1 MSFKDKLLAKSN
13 QYNYYKDNYE
23 KLLEENKKLKERIKF
38 ISNQKR
44 IQDNA
49 GSFCDWDYINY
60 FYRNDFGDKLEEM
73 LKDLPVESQNFFRF
87 AFLRTI
93 AVNFIKRDT
102 LFNNF
107 EVSEQK
113 RFSEFEINN
122 ISGNKID
129 GYEFTD
135 NNFNIHCFAN
145 NPFSD
150 KDKIFLKDKDI
161 IDAGAFT
168 GDSSIPLS
176 KLTSANVHAFEPFK
190 ESFDKLV
197 KNIELNNIKNIIPIQ
212 ASLSDKIGEINLY
225 LSGNNYQGITSK
237 SNKRKYDKIF
247 TIESKTIDSYVEEN
261 NLNVGLIKVDVEGE
275 EKNLLKGAINT
286 IKSQKPILFLS
297 IYHSVDDFFD
307 IKPWIDN
314 LNLGYKFILSK
325 EQPWT
330 FIADTILEC
339 RPY

>member
-176 KLTSANVHAFEPFK
+176 KLTLFS
-190 ESFDKLV
+190 
-197 KNIELNNIKNIIPIQ
+197 Q
-212 ASLSDKIGEINLY
+212 Y
-225 LSGNNYQGITSK
+225 
-237 SNKRKYDKIF
+237 KIF
-247 TIESKTIDSYVEEN
+247 PEPSKVIFELINE
-261 NLNVGLIKVDVEGE
+261 GLPI
-275 EKNLLKGAINT
+275 
-286 IKSQKPILFLS
+286 ILFS
-297 IYHSVDDFFD
+297 F
-307 IKPWIDN
+307 K
-314 LNLGYKFILSK
+314 
-325 EQPWT
+325 
-330 FIADTILEC
+330 
-339 RPY
+339 